1 MNRIIKSGLFF
12 ILALGMTLSSCKKEY
27 DVPPISQ
34 LPVGKLLTI
43 DEILTMPVEVPFD
56 RLAETYGDS
65 VASVCGI
72 VTADEQSGNLYK
84 MIFIQDRATGK
95 AIELVLSTSSAA
107 RIGDS
112 VRVFLD
118 KDIIYYNFH
127 NLPQLTG
134 KQGKGFNPD
143 GHLII
148 YPYNKPIEPKTVTI
162 SDILTGAHVGAL
174 VKLENAEFRLKNA
187 AFCETGETTNRVVDD
202 DSYTNTTDDP
212 KYAEFVAR
220 TSNYANFA
228 YDYMPVSKGSM
239 VGIASV
245 YNSTW
250 QLIIRSKSEMIFD
263 GYNPDP
269 TPPTPTELEGDGSR
283 ENPYT
288 ANDVILMNQQSSD
301 GHSYWV
307 KGFIVGTISTGGTE
321 NTYMFS
327 QNADINTNLII
338 SSNIDASSAAETVP
352 VQLPV
357 GAVREGL
364 NLVDHSEN
372 YKQEVL
378 LYGTLDK
385 YFSVAGVKNVSYA
398 EINGTSFG
406 TEPLNPEAVIFS
418 ESFAN
423 GQGDFNIVDVSLS
436 GLTYVWTYMNNYHC
450 MKANGYYQGAHDAES
465 WLVSPQIDMTSVTTA
480 TLSFDHALAFADGQG
495 VCSVQVSMN
504 YNGDVTTATWTEL
517 SIATWPEQSNSFPFV
532 TTTVSMNQFA
542 GQTVTIAFRYNST
555 TSQCPAWEVKNVVV
569 E

>member
-12 ILALGMTLSSCKKEY
+12 VLALGMTFSSCKKEY

-43 DEILTMPVEVPFD
+43 DEILTMPVEVPFNL
-56 RLAETYGDS
+56 LAEPYGDS

-118 KDIIYYNFH
+118 KDIIFYNYH

-148 YPYNKPIEPKTVTI
+148 YPYNKPIEPKTVTVAEI
-162 SDILTGAHVGAL
+162 KSGAHLAAL
-174 VKLENAEFRLKNA
+174 VKIENAEFVEQNV
-187 AFCETGETTNRVVDD
+187 AFCDLGSTTNRTLKDD
-202 DSYTNTTDDP
+202 TG
-212 KYAEFVAR
+212 ELIAR

-228 YDYMPVSKGSM
+228 YDMLPQGRGS
-239 VGIASV
+239 VVAIASK
-245 YNSTW
+245 YNSDW
-250 QLIIRSKSEMIFD
+250 QLILRSKYEMIFD

-321 NTYMFS
+321 NTYVFS
-327 QNADINTNLII
+327 QNADINTNIII

-357 GAVREGL
+357 GAVRDGL

-406 TEPLNPEAVIFS
+406 TEPLNPDAVIFS
-418 ESFAN
+418 ETFAN
-423 GQGDFNIVDVSLS
+423 GQGSFAIKDVNLPSA
-436 GLTYVWTYMNNYHC
+436 LTYIWSHAASYSC
-450 MKANGYYQGAHDAES
+450 MKASAYVSQAYASES
-465 WLVSPQIDMTSVTTA
+465 WLVSPAINLNSVSAA
-480 TLSFDHALAFADGQG
+480 TLKFEQAVNYASPQGTLFVLASTD
-495 VCSVQVSMN
+495 
-504 YNGDVTTATWTEL
+504 YNGDVATATWNEL
-517 SIATWPEQSNSFPFV
+517 NLNTWPAGSNWTFISS
-532 TTTVSMNQFA
+532 TADLTNYA
-542 GQTVTIAFRYNST
+542 GQTVTIAFKYTST
-555 TSQCPAWEVKNVVV
+555 SSSAATWEVKNFVVQ
-569 E
+569 